1 LGHEHVRE
9 AAMKT
14 PVPVRLRQATARD
27 SEFAYEVRKTALGEY
42 VRQVRGWDE
51 DEQRR
56 LHRRRFASQVF
67 QVIVAAG
74 TDVGIL
80 ALSYEPDC
88 LRVNQLLV
96 SPEHQGKGIGTA
108 CMTRVLEDAAGRGM
122 PVRLQV
128 LEVNHRAIEFYRRLG
143 FINAG
148 EDDTHIQMDKPA
160 RRLGQGTA

>member
-1 LGHEHVRE
+1 
-9 AAMKT
+9 MKT

-27 SEFAYEVRKTALGEY
+27 SEFAYEVKKTALGEY

-51 DEQRR
+51 GEQRR

-80 ALSYEPDC
+80 ALNYEPDC

-96 SPEHQGKGIGTA
+96 LPEYQGKGVGTT
-108 CMTRVLEDAAGRGM
+108 CMRQVIEDAAGRSL

-128 LEVNHRAIEFYRRLG
+128 LKVNHQAIKFYRRLG
-143 FINAG
+143 FRDAG
-148 EDDTHIQMDKPA
+148 ADEIHIQMERPA
-160 RRLGQGTA
+160 